1 MLSTLTTAVLAAEE
15 THHEVDQ
22 LLSWGI
28 GALTLAILCGMLFAL
43 MAFGAGRE
51 HS

>member
-1 MLSTLTTAVLAAEE
+1 MLTTAVLAAEE
-15 THHEVDQ
+15 SHHEINQ
-22 LLSWGI
+22 ALSWGV
-28 GALTLAILCGMLFAL
+28 GAVTLGILLALVLAL

>member
-1 MLSTLTTAVLAAEE
+1 MLNTLTTAVLAAEE
-15 THHEVDQ
+15 AHHEVDQ
-22 LLSWGI
+22 VLAWGI
-28 GALTLAILCGMLFAL
+28 GALTLGILFAMLFAL